1 MTPAA
6 ATNAA
11 TNAASSATTPGA
23 LSTQER
29 ELLEELLQRSRAV
42 FVAEMMRVDA
52 ADWATRPAGAGWSV
66 AECAEHVTV
75 SEQALRA
82 LVRGLPAS
90 PARPEIAAALRGKDG
105 AVVQAMRDRTRRAKT
120 FHFLEP
126 TGRWA
131 GRDAVLAEF
140 ERERA
145 ATIEYVRTTPDP
157 LHVHVAPLEPL
168 GDLDG
173 YQWLLLLA
181 LHTERHAAQ
190 AASTRAD
197 LSPSA

>member
-1 MTPAA
+1 MKPAP
-6 ATNAA
+6 ATNGA
-11 TNAASSATTPGA
+11 TNATTPGS

-42 FVAEMMRVDA
+42 FVAEMMRVDSA
-52 ADWATRPAGAGWSV
+52 AWATRPADAGWSV

-75 SEQALRA
+75 SEQALRD
-82 LVRGLPAS
+82 LVRSLPAS

-105 AVVQAMRDRTRRAKT
+105 AVVQAMRDRTRRGKT
-120 FHFLEP
+120 FAFLEP
-126 TGRWA
+126 TGRWTS
-131 GRDAVLAEF
+131 RDAVLAEF
-140 ERERA
+140 ERERT
-145 ATIEYVRTTPDP
+145 ATIEYVRTTTDP
-157 LHVHVAPLEPL
+157 LHIHIAPLEPL

-190 AASTRAD
+190 AASTLAAI
-197 LSPSA
+197 SPSA